1 MTSAFTATLI
11 FGGPVAILLAFLLAA
26 ASTSGALTGASAG
39 PGFFARNGFPV
50 ATFLIVAVG
59 FWIFFLIVFPQLYM
73 VDYSFHPKLPPS
85 KRGGP
90 EDIYTLENYRYFLY
104 GSTRDFSQWNV
115 THIKAFFIT
124 IFVSVI
130 ITIVN
135 FVVCYPLAYFMAQV
149 AQRRRR

>member
-1 MTSAFTATLI
+1 MTNSFTAALI
-11 FGGPVAILLAFLLAA
+11 FGGPIAILIAFLIAA
-26 ASTSGALTGASAG
+26 AAERRLRGAAAG
-39 PGFFARNGFPV
+39 PGFFARNGVPV
-50 ATFLIVAVG
+50 AIFLIAAVG

-73 VDYSFHPKLPPS
+73 FDYSFHPKLPTA

-104 GSTRDFSQWNV
+104 GSTRDFSQWNS
-115 THIKAFFIT
+115 THLKAFWIT

-135 FVVCYPLAYFMAQV
+135 FVVCYPLAYYMAQV
-149 AQRRRR
+149 AKPRRC